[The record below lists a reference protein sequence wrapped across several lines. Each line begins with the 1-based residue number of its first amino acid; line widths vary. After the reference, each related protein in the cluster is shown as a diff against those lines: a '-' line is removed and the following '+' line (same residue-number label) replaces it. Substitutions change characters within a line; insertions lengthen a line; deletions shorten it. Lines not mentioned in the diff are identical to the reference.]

1 METISVQTAQNVEI
15 EYEIASVGDR
25 ILAYLLDL
33 LILVALYILI
43 FTVFSSL
50 MISEATRNFAPF
62 LLIILLPIF
71 LYDLLCE
78 VFMDGQ
84 SIGKKALK
92 IKVVRL
98 DGTQPTLGNYLIRW
112 LLRLVD
118 ISLTY
123 GSAAI
128 ITILVNQKGQRLGD
142 LAAHTSVIK
151 LVKRESLKDTIFTE
165 VDENYEVLF
174 PQAAMLDDRNIEV
187 AKEVLN
193 ANVEEDRH
201 GIVRN
206 NLALKAQKIIE
217 KKLGI
222 SSGMESRFFLR
233 TIIKDYNS
241 LNGRL

>member
-1 METISVQTAQNVEI
+1 
-15 EYEIASVGDR
+15 
-25 ILAYLLDL
+25 
-33 LILVALYILI
+33 
-43 FTVFSSL
+43 
-50 MISEATRNFAPF
+50 
-62 LLIILLPIF
+62 
-71 LYDLLCE
+71 
-78 VFMDGQ
+78 MDGQ

-165 VDENYEVLF
+165 VDENYEVVF